1 LIKQAVQRFNIQISP
16 NMKSL
21 RPKFLI
27 AIILFTSISTTLFSQ
42 IDTVA
47 IQKMANHIPASK
59 TKNPDILAT
68 SLCEGNSN
76 EASKVTAISYWIATH
91 IDYDYKGYVERRAEV
106 WNPETVLKKH
116 KALCGEYATLFQ
128 QMCKAVNIKA
138 EIVGGYTKEI
148 DFTPNDTLF
157 RSNHAW
163 SAVQVDGAWKLVDLT
178 FASGNVVQTSQSLK
192 KITKGIFGVPY
203 KPAYTFKKK
212 YDSQWILA
220 DPRKMVYTH
229 LPELPMFQLLE
240 HPVPFAIFMQGDKAI
255 EQYLVSNPA
264 IDVQNTALNDYTAKS
279 AVDKYIYN
287 GEDGWKNNPFNN
299 SLRGYMY
306 LNALDSMYEKHFDSK
321 TKMLDADRSTL
332 KQMKRYAFLTDS
344 LLKQTLKDNDQEF
357 IQLQK
362 RSESWKENLK
372 TSNKQYI
379 SDLKARVKQNN
390 VNIKFSDKSSSKGKT
405 MSSYFNSK
413 YNQFRKIQPIDGVRR
428 PKTPDSTA
436 ARQSR
441 LLMYQQDSIWKLV
454 CLKNLIGLYKA
465 NEPYTVEKVTA
476 KVNTEQEALTIYDSN
491 YQKIKQTDAA
501 YAEGVPL
508 AHTSPDFIQKKWLGK
523 SNAYADSLKKANI
536 DIMANDLYNSQLQFF
551 DFAKL
556 YTKSA
561 KDRLTMIKTAKR
573 GSGMDQKEDSTYS
586 AVIRRFTSDMVDFQT
601 YLKPYMAGQN
611 NLSNYLESQNNRITN
626 IIDKLQKESDV
637 ENFRHNSY
645 MQYRQKIRVGEN
657 NRTKLAIKQLNKYT
671 PIIDRSL
678 QAKKK

>member
-1 LIKQAVQRFNIQISP
+1 MKKLIH
-16 NMKSL
+16 
-21 RPKFLI
+21 KFLI
-27 AIILFTSISTTLFSQ
+27 AIILFTSVSLSLSAQ
-42 IDTVA
+42 IDTIA
-47 IQKMANHIPASK
+47 IQKMANRIPASK

-68 SLCEGNSN
+68 ALCEGNATD
-76 EASKVTAISYWIATH
+76 ASKVTAISYWIATH
-91 IDYDYKGYVERRAEV
+91 VDYDYKGYVERRAEV
-106 WNPETVLKKH
+106 WSPETVLKKR

-163 SAVQVDGAWKLVDLT
+163 SAVQIDGTWKLIDLT
-178 FASGNVVQTSQSLK
+178 FASGVVIPSKQPLK
-192 KITKGIFGVPY
+192 KITKGIFGMPY

-220 DPRKMVYTH
+220 DPLKMVYTH
-229 LPELPMFQLLE
+229 LPELSMFQLLQN
-240 HPVPFAIFMQGDKAI
+240 PVPFSIFAQGDKAI
-255 EQYLVSNPA
+255 EQYLASNSA
-264 IDVQNTALNDYTAKS
+264 IDTQNTAINDYISKS
-279 AVDKYIYN
+279 AVEKYIYN
-287 GEDGWKNNPFNN
+287 GEEGWKNNTFNN

-306 LNALDSMYEKHFDSK
+306 MNALDSMYEKYFDSK

-332 KQMKRYAFLTDS
+332 KQMKRYAFLSDS

-372 TSNKQYI
+372 SSNKQYI
-379 SDLKARVKQNN
+379 ADLKARVKQNN
-390 VNIKFSDKSSSKGKT
+390 GNIKLSNKSNSKGKT
-405 MSSYFNSK
+405 MTSYFNSK
-413 YNQFRKIQPIDGVRR
+413 YNQFRKIKPINDLRR

-465 NEPYTVEKVTA
+465 NEPYTMEKVTA
-476 KVNTEQEALTIYDSN
+476 KVNTEQEALSIYDSN
-491 YQKIKQTDAA
+491 YQRIKQTDAA

-508 AHTSPDFIQKKWLGK
+508 AHTTPDFIQKKWLGK
-523 SNAYADSLKKANI
+523 GNAYADSLKKANI
-536 DIMANDLYNSQLQFF
+536 DVMEGNLYNSQLQFF
-551 DFAKL
+551 DFAKQ
-556 YTKSA
+556 YTKST

-573 GSGMDQKEDSTYS
+573 GSGTDQKEDSTYS
-586 AVIRRFTSDMVDFQT
+586 AVVRRFTRDMEDFQL
-601 YLKPYMAGQN
+601 YLKPYVANQN
-611 NLSNYLESQNNRITN
+611 NLSNYLENQNNRITN

-645 MQYRQKIRVGEN
+645 MQYRQKIRMGEN
-657 NRTKLAIKQLNKYT
+657 SRTKLALKQINKYT